1 MTLRR
6 CVCVCR
12 FELCEEDRGLLKGL
26 KQQGDR
32 SEELLQEVLRRMG
45 RPSPSDLREARR
57 ELISADMEAK
67 ERDYLMEQICALLES
82 SAVTAPAASAAG
94 KGDSLSPRPSF
105 NILGDTPLLN
115 EAPELI

>member
-1 MTLRR
+1 M
-6 CVCVCR
+6 CVCR

-67 ERDYLMEQICALLES
+67 DRAYMEQICALLES
-82 SAVTAPAASAAG
+82 TAVTAPAASAAG
-94 KGDSLSPRPSF
+94 KGDLCRRV
-105 NILGDTPLLN
+105 PLLTFWGHAAAT